1 MCHLLCNLSRWLEHD
16 NQVKLVKIHTQL
28 LLLAQLPTPPHSL
41 LLLVLPIIPEHLT
54 SASSQ
59 TSPCTWFPL
68 CGLNSADANILQC
81 GGNHVSLCQPPPF
94 VCGTNLLFGIFVTP
108 LDQCKKLC
116 QATVASAELYCTSS
130 PLIQLIN
137 APVFMFCSDF
147 SATFGSFPNIFG
159 CRTGQLRPNPKY
171 VSLLSCLALLSWNI
185 SFEIYKDVY

>member
-16 NQVKLVKIHTQL
+16 NQVKLVKIHSQL

-41 LLLVLPIIPEHLT
+41 LLLVLPTIPEHLT

-59 TSPCTWFPL
+59 TSPCAWFPL

-147 SATFGSFPNIFG
+147 LLLLAPSPTF
-159 CRTGQLRPNPKY
+159 LAAEL
-171 VSLLSCLALLSWNI
+171 VSSDQILNMCLYYPAWLYCH
-185 SFEIYKDVY
+185 EI